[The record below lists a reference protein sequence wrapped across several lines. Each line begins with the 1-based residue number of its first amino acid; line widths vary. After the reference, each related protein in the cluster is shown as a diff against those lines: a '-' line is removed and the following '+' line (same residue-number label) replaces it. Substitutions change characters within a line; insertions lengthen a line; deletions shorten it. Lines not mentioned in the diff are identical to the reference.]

1 MQRSPPFAIFY
12 NVYIPTTPNGLQ
24 NTARIVREQ
33 IERVSKS
40 YAASQTHPVQLYYN
54 TVSTNSSLGQQVVN
68 LMKQECAIEDS
79 ASKRR
84 AIDCRHGNHFREGH
98 EEVTLQCLQEYCG
111 QHPSQ
116 RVVYLHSKGSH
127 THDRKN
133 EWWRRHMTSA
143 VTNEQCL
150 HPPSRHTDCN
160 VCGLVFFAMP
170 GFMFRGNM
178 WTAQCQY
185 VNQLIRPGRDWQQK
199 LQEVSD
205 LAHAYANEQ
214 HRFHF
219 MIQADTGDNFG
230 LQRYANEHWI
240 GAHPTLRPCELS
252 GGRTKMHKTGWFT
265 GHPQPQRDFNLTSS
279 PSKPLNSAHYDWVNL
294 REIRRN
300 ILNTETLGRRSFFLL
315 PGRVFQWKHLYH
327 QVPSPDSW
335 TWKWFPDGEFWIQAL
350 RRHGL
355 DDVVEIVTD
364 EAVKAYNTSLALGKT
379 A

>member
-1 MQRSPPFAIFY
+1 
-12 NVYIPTTPNGLQ
+12 
-24 NTARIVREQ
+24 
-33 IERVSKS
+33 
-40 YAASQTHPVQLYYN
+40 
-54 TVSTNSSLGQQVVN
+54 
-68 LMKQECAIEDS
+68 
-79 ASKRR
+79 
-84 AIDCRHGNHFREGH
+84 
-98 EEVTLQCLQEYCG
+98 
-111 QHPSQ
+111 
-116 RVVYLHSKGSH
+116 
-127 THDRKN
+127 
-133 EWWRRHMTSA
+133 
-143 VTNEQCL
+143 
-150 HPPSRHTDCN
+150 
-160 VCGLVFFAMP
+160 
-170 GFMFRGNM
+170 MFRGNM

-252 GGRTKMHKTGWFT
+252 SGRTKMHKTGWFT

-300 ILNTETLGRRSFFLL
+300 ILNMETLGRRSFFLL

-355 DDVVEIVTD
+355 DNVVEIVTD